1 MLSKWSKDTPNI
13 NHFSTLCSLQEAKY
27 NKSELQNLQDLKET
41 GKGLVT
47 LKFKLG
53 YYEEQLFMT
62 LSMSSDKT
70 GFFMVDVQQTFIK

>member
-13 NHFSTLCSLQEAKY
+13 NHFITLCSSREAKY
-27 NKSELQNLQDLKET
+27 NKSESQNLQDLKET

-62 LSMSSDKT
+62 LSMSSDKN